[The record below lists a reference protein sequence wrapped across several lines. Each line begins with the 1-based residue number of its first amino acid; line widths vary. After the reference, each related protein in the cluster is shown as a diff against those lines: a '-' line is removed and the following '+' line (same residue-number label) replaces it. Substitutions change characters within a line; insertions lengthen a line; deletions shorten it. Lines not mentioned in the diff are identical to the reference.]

1 MSAAPAPRDEQHP
14 QPRPPLPHADAAD
27 RAALTDTVARFARTE
42 IAPHVTAWD
51 AAGEFPRTLYRRA
64 ADLGLLG
71 LGYPEQYG
79 GTPASYA
86 LRLPLWR
93 ALSHHGASGGVLAS
107 LLSHNIGLP
116 PVLAHGSDAVRA
128 EVIPPVLA
136 GEQIAALAIT
146 EPGAGSDVAQ
156 LRTTARREGDDYIV
170 NGEKVF
176 ITSGMRADWITVAV
190 RTGDAGGDYE
200 PPGAPAAHGSLPP
213 AGDGALAAPVR
224 GALAALGR
232 PGGGKG
238 SSGISMLLIP
248 GHSAGLSRTR
258 LDKMG
263 WLCSDTAHLRFDNVR
278 VPARYLLGAEGEGF
292 RTIMAN
298 FNAERFGLAASALGF
313 AEACYDEALA
323 WAQQRKT
330 FGAALAQHQV
340 IRHKLVDMQ
349 MRLQSTAAWCESVA
363 AQADAGDT
371 GGDWVATV
379 CLLKNHATQTLQF
392 CADQAVQIL
401 GGMGYMRGTVSE
413 RIYREVKV
421 MMIGGGAEE
430 IMKDLAA
437 RQLGI

>member
-1 MSAAPAPRDEQHP
+1 MRAPTDDEL
-14 QPRPPLPHADAAD
+14 RAD
-27 RAALTDTVARFARTE
+27 RAALTDTVTRFARTE
-42 IAPHVTAWD
+42 IAPHVDAWD

-64 ADLGLLG
+64 GDLGLLG

-86 LRLPLWR
+86 LRLPLWQ
-93 ALSHHGASGGVLAS
+93 ALCRYGTSGGVLAS

-116 PVLAHGSDAVRA
+116 PVLAHGSDAVRN

-136 GEQIAALAIT
+136 GERIAALAIT
-146 EPGAGSDVAQ
+146 EPGGGSDVAQ
-156 LRTTARREGDDYIV
+156 LATTARREGDEYVV

-190 RTGDAGGDYE
+190 RTGEAGSR
-200 PPGAPAAHGSLPP
+200 GS
-213 AGDGALAAPVR
+213 
-224 GALAALGR
+224 
-232 PGGGKG
+232 GGL
-238 SSGISMLLIP
+238 SMLLVP
-248 GHSAGLSRTR
+248 GGSAGLSRSA
-258 LDKMG
+258 LAKMG

-278 VPARYLLGAEGEGF
+278 VPARYLLGAEGDGF
-292 RTIMAN
+292 RIIMGN

-313 AEACYDEALA
+313 AQACYDEALA
-323 WAQQRKT
+323 WARQRKT
-330 FGAALAQHQV
+330 FGAPLVAHQV

-349 MRLQSTAAWCESVA
+349 MRIHSTSAWLESVA
-363 AQADAGDT
+363 AQADAGHT
-371 GGDWVATV
+371 GAEWVAQI
-379 CLLKNHATQTLQF
+379 CLLKNHATQTMQF